1 MGKQR
6 RSAADIRRMIKE
18 FQSSGETRREFCQ
31 RRHIPVTTLDYW
43 RRRAQP
49 RPPRLV
55 EVEVAAS
62 EASASFS
69 LSLANGRRI
78 ESSWRFADAELVRLI
93 RIAESA

>member
-1 MGKQR
+1 MGKQG
-6 RSAADIRRMIKE
+6 RSAEDIRRIVEE
-18 FQSSGETRREFCQ
+18 FQSSGLTRREFCQ

-43 RRRAQP
+43 RRAQP
-49 RPPRLV
+49 RRPRLV

-62 EASASFS
+62 EAGQSFT

-78 ESSWRFADAELVRLI
+78 ESGWRFADAELARLI